1 MARGVIGCL
10 ATVYLITAGFF
21 ALAWF
26 GVPFIGGGGNHG
38 LNVLF
43 SRDLVMTKGK
53 IIRFESMGTPSHP
66 GAAPVVEIPNGKY
79 PFHFRGGG
87 SDSQPYGV
95 GDEVSVAYP
104 AGHPELAYIR
114 TFRQMYMLPILFII
128 FGMPFLAM
136 AVWGTVTNLPKRD
149 GRSQP

>member
-1 MARGVIGCL
+1 MKGGVIGCL
-10 ATVYLITAGFF
+10 GTLYLIAATFF

-26 GVPFIGGGGNHG
+26 GVPFIGDGGNHG

-53 IIRFESMGTPSHP
+53 IIRFESMGTPGHP
-66 GAAPVVEIPNGKY
+66 AAAPIIEIPNGKS
-79 PFHFRGGG
+79 PFRFRGLG
-87 SDSQPYGV
+87 SNSLSFAV

-114 TFRQMYMLPILFII
+114 TFSQMYVLPIFFIV
-128 FGMPFLAM
+128 FGLPFLAL
-136 AVWGTVTNLPKRD
+136 AVWGTATNWPGSARVQ
-149 GRSQP
+149 S

>member
-1 MARGVIGCL
+1 MTRGVIGCL
-10 ATVYLITAGFF
+10 TVLYLIAAGFF
-21 ALAWF
+21 AIAWF

-38 LNVLF
+38 LSVLF
-43 SRDLVMTKGK
+43 SRNLVITKGTV
-53 IIRFESMGTPSHP
+53 IRFENMSTPSHL
-66 GAAPVVEIPNGKY
+66 ASAPIVEFPNGKY
-79 PFHFRGGG
+79 PFRFRGGG
-87 SDSQPYGV
+87 ADTQPFDV

-136 AVWGTVTNLPKRD
+136 AVWGTATNLPVRE
-149 GRSQP
+149 RQQA